1 MVSCPLICG
10 PLLDA
15 PLAPSPVQRTGPSDL
30 SMASPVL
37 HGRDSVLN
45 LDLKRFLEGWIHCV
59 ALKRCAL
66 FISDVLPFYS
76 VIDVL
81 VKCSEIQTHQ
91 YCNFQAILV
100 VSYFPRPTVFRNL
113 HTDSTNQC
121 VCLLHLHQLLPRSSV
136 SL

>member
-1 MVSCPLICG
+1 MVSYPLICG

-59 ALKRCAL
+59 ALKRCTL

-81 VKCSEIQTHQ
+81 VKCSDSSTSVLQ
-91 YCNFQAILV
+91 LP
-100 VSYFPRPTVFRNL
+100 SYFG
-113 HTDSTNQC
+113 C
-121 VCLLHLHQLLPRSSV
+121 QLLSQTNSFP
-136 SL
+136 